1 MVLSMEY
8 CFYLPKEIMA
18 DEYREYSAETKLLFA
33 MLLSNS
39 KTSSAIIGVARLIDE
54 LGSKEINFLHK
65 ELQKT
70 IAESE
75 GA

>member
-1 MVLSMEY
+1 MESIY
-8 CFYLPKEIMA
+8 YVPKELIKA
-18 DEYREYSAETKLLFA
+18 EYREYSAETKLLFA

>member
-1 MVLSMEY
+1 MEY

-54 LGSKEINFLHK
+54 LGSKEIK

>member
-1 MVLSMEY
+1 MEY
-8 CFYLPKEIMA
+8 CFYLPKEIMT

-39 KTSSAIIGVARLIDE
+39 KTSSAIISVARLIDE

-65 ELQKT
+65 ELKKT
-70 IAESE
+70 IEESE

>member
-1 MVLSMEY
+1 MESIY
-8 CFYLPKEIMA
+8 YVPKELIKA
-18 DEYREYSAETKLLFA
+18 EYREYSAETKLLFA
-33 MLLSNS
+33 MLLSNAN
-39 KTSSAIIGVARLIDE
+39 TSSAIIGVARLIDE